1 MIYKFIAMLINLK
14 NMNEY
19 NSHVRETIKEL
30 SRLSTH
36 ELNDIGLSRG
46 DIYHIAH
53 SSYNKPSKVIAA
65 DLAVDIEPNANLKGF
80 V

>member
-1 MIYKFIAMLINLK
+1 MIYKFIAMLLNLK
-14 NMNEY
+14 NIHEY
-19 NSHVRETIKEL
+19 NSRVRVTMKEL
-30 SRLSTH
+30 SRLSTY

-53 SSYNKPSKVIAA
+53 SSYNKPSKIIAD
-65 DLAVDIEPNANLKGF
+65 DLAVDLEPNANLKGF